1 MDIILPITEV
11 RIKTMPMF
19 IPKET
24 DKIPS
29 PNSVECSLKQNLFD
43 PNISSPPND
52 WMIKLQSRVH
62 NYYNNSR
69 SSENK

>member
-1 MDIILPITEV
+1 MEILPMTE
-11 RIKTMPMF
+11 RRSKPMPMF
-19 IPKET
+19 IPNET
-24 DKIPS
+24 AKIPS

-62 NYYNNSR
+62 DYYNNSC